1 MIFVL
6 RRLMT
11 FLLCPFCFLVCLG
24 QEHSIL
30 IVRLL
35 IISKK
40 TSTGLFKSHVEY
52 WSLPMKLRD
61 SALEQNPNPQGHY
74 PMVGTL
80 RYCEGIYTSHSQA
93 MNLAGLCIMGRALG
107 LWWGSFEV
115 LLGLLQPS
123 LKPAVPLG
131 SLQMICKTVAAQYE
145 KSVSCNP

>member
-61 SALEQNPNPQGHY
+61 SALEQNPKLSAAKPTVAKQLGLAAVY
-74 PMVGTL
+74 DI

-123 LKPAVPLG
+123 LKLVWDFSG
-131 SLQMICKTVAAQYE
+131 SAGVFTDDL
-145 KSVSCNP
+145 